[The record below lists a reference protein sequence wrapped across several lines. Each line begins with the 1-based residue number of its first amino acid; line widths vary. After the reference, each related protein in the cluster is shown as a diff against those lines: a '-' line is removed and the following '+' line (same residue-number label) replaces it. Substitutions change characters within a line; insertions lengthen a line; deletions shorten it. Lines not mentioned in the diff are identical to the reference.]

1 MKKTHTDNIK
11 LHIKTWKTTVHH
23 PKKEKKIIGDKKQI
37 YKNSDYFRHT
47 ILKFNSK
54 NLFFVFSLIIKHI

>member
-23 PKKEKKIIGDKKQI
+23 PKKKKKSLGTKNKSIKTVIILD
-37 YKNSDYFRHT
+37 T
-47 ILKFNSK
+47 
-54 NLFFVFSLIIKHI
+54 LF

>member
-11 LHIKTWKTTVHH
+11 LHIKTSKITVHH

-47 ILKFNSK
+47 ILKFK
-54 NLFFVFSLIIKHI
+54 